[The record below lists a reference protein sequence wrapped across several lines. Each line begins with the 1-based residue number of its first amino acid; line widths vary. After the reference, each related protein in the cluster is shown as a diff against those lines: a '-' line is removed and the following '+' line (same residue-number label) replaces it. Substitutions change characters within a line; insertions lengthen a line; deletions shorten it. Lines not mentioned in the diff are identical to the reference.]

1 MTATTVTS
9 AATQGPLTLLRAL
22 QHEWDTQL
30 ASHGPVPDWIADTAL
45 RHTPTPQSALETVQ
59 DPDTAARDRDR
70 ILHALLTCSTAGDQL
85 AARTVLQVMLPK
97 VIQLAHRL
105 TRLQY
110 GMREEPEEMAVEA
123 MWTTIRSYPLRRDT
137 SVAGNLALDALKR
150 LHRCHV
156 AETQRREHQI
166 LCRDDRAE
174 AWLEHMSTLT
184 PDQDDT
190 ASTTVVELL
199 AQAQA
204 SGVLT
209 DDETQLLAMR
219 HLSESGHS
227 WDAVAARLGISPATA
242 RKRAERA
249 RTRLRHAVHDNG
261 RAVLSA
267 A

>member
-1 MTATTVTS
+1 MTTTTARS
-9 AATQGPLTLLRAL
+9 RGPLTLLRAL
-22 QHEWDTQL
+22 QHEWDDQL
-30 ASHGPVPDWIADTAL
+30 STHGPVPDWIGDATL
-45 RHTPTPQSALETVQ
+45 SHTPTPQAALEAVQ
-59 DPDTAARDRDR
+59 STDTPSGGRDR
-70 ILHALLTCSTAGDQL
+70 ILHALLTLSTAGDQL

-105 TRLQY
+105 TRMQY

-156 AETQRREHQI
+156 AETQRREHQV
-166 LCRDDRAE
+166 LCRDDRTE
-174 AWLEHMSTLT
+174 AWLEHLSTRT
-184 PDQDDT
+184 PHQDET
-190 ASTTVVELL
+190 ASTAVVELL

-219 HLSESGHS
+219 YLGESDRCP
-227 WDAVAARLGISPATA
+227 WETVAARLGISSATA

-249 RTRLRHAVHDNG
+249 RARLRESVHARG
-261 RAVLSA
+261 AVTA